1 MTARPQ
7 IPFVL
12 FKEDRNRLI
21 LLQEDL
27 KKRMGVEMTL
37 GGILRLVI
45 RLCPLDKGLNLTALE
60 ILEDEPRAKP
70 PAHPPN
76 QRHHCLRGRC
86 RACPRRSTPSRPTS
100 YGTTARAP
108 PCSPS
113 SRTADL
119 PPWISWRRSRRCCLE
134 SVPRCPPR
142 STWSWCSTSPS
153 LSAQPSTAWI
163 REAIIAAGLNLQ
175 GSQYRIHC
183 PFLPNPGSK

>member
-60 ILEDEPRAKP
+60 ILEDDRRKERGTGRKKRFTRMSCMVTPQEEEKLDLIMKLISP
-70 PAHPPN
+70 I
-76 QRHHCLRGRC
+76 LRPKIKKSSLARLVL
-86 RACPRRSTPSRPTS
+86 RTTPSS
-100 YGTTARAP
+100 LIMLHTTREVFFDDLRRRDTEAARDP
-108 PCSPS
+108 Q
-113 SRTADL
+113 RK
-119 PPWISWRRSRRCCLE
+119 
-134 SVPRCPPR
+134 PR
-142 STWSWCSTSPS
+142 
-153 LSAQPSTAWI
+153 
-163 REAIIAAGLNLQ
+163 
-175 GSQYRIHC
+175 
-183 PFLPNPGSK
+183 

>member
-60 ILEDEPRAKP
+60 ILEDDRRKERGTGRKKRFTRMSCMVTPQEEEKLDLIVKLISP
-70 PAHPPN
+70 I
-76 QRHHCLRGRC
+76 LRPKIKKSSLARLVL
-86 RACPRRSTPSRPTS
+86 RNTPSS
-100 YGTTARAP
+100 LIMLHTTREVFFDDLRRRDTEAARDP
-108 PCSPS
+108 K
-113 SRTADL
+113 RK
-119 PPWISWRRSRRCCLE
+119 
-134 SVPRCPPR
+134 PR
-142 STWSWCSTSPS
+142 
-153 LSAQPSTAWI
+153 
-163 REAIIAAGLNLQ
+163 
-175 GSQYRIHC
+175 
-183 PFLPNPGSK
+183 

>member
-60 ILEDEPRAKP
+60 ILEDDRRKERGTGRKKRFTRMSCMVTPQEEEKLDLIVKLISP
-70 PAHPPN
+70 I
-76 QRHHCLRGRC
+76 LRPKIKKSSLARLVL
-86 RACPRRSTPSRPTS
+86 RNTPSS
-100 YGTTARAP
+100 LIMLHTTREVFFDDLRRRDTEAARDP
-108 PCSPS
+108 Q
-113 SRTADL
+113 RK
-119 PPWISWRRSRRCCLE
+119 
-134 SVPRCPPR
+134 PR
-142 STWSWCSTSPS
+142 
-153 LSAQPSTAWI
+153 
-163 REAIIAAGLNLQ
+163 
-175 GSQYRIHC
+175 
-183 PFLPNPGSK
+183 

>member
-60 ILEDEPRAKP
+60 ILEDDRRKERGTGRKKRFTRMSCMVTPQEEEKLDLIMKLISP
-70 PAHPPN
+70 I
-76 QRHHCLRGRC
+76 LRPKIKKSSLARLVL
-86 RACPRRSTPSRPTS
+86 RTTPSSLITPVLS
-100 YGTTARAP
+100 RA
-108 PCSPS
+108 
-113 SRTADL
+113 
-119 PPWISWRRSRRCCLE
+119 
-134 SVPRCPPR
+134 
-142 STWSWCSTSPS
+142 
-153 LSAQPSTAWI
+153 
-163 REAIIAAGLNLQ
+163 
-175 GSQYRIHC
+175 
-183 PFLPNPGSK
+183 F